1 MARFL
6 SIWSGTP
13 FPIDLVT
20 SDSMSPALMEG
31 DVVAWTPSTIDEIE
45 IDDVVVFRSYV
56 HWPDEKIVVHRV
68 TDIVTRK
75 STGELMLGTKGDANT
90 WTDQAGPHIPEP
102 YIREDHLMG
111 KVLSIG
117 KQPLKLPFVGYIGI
131 WVNEGIELLAQ
142 STAAKGALTYA
153 GVFMPLTISAVILVV
168 LLFTLP
174 EKRKTVKEKL
184 RFYIFGSRPLKV
196 KHTLVFFLTIYIIF
210 LLVIHCFAFDS
221 TTGSLG
227 VERSSPKSSIS
238 FGKINQGETSP
249 DIKLPIINPST
260 MRVKGII
267 YGDGEIAPYFDEQ
280 IFEIDSGGV
289 MEVPLTATAP
299 NGSINGSYAGNIMIY
314 SSPFWLLFPDDMMA
328 ELALWN
334 GQAAVYILDV
344 FAALILTFL
353 TLSLLVA
360 ITFVS
365 DKYAIMKINRSWCHT
380 APLFLKKQTRSRLQH
395 TKRSIR
401 SVLGGRLGWIT
412 KIDLATLDRNS
423 TVVNTLK
430 KPIAASLLV
439 VPLLFLLRDHIL
451 VMISAALIAGIC
463 AYAISCK
470 MRRKIVLAVVLTTA
484 ITILYMVLTTQAII
498 LAKDHTVLEIITLSL
513 GAVGVYFLL
522 LAVALIPLALL
533 SWYLVH
539 LIRNVK
545 EDKDPLLILE
555 GSCDL

>member
-20 SDSMSPALMEG
+20 SESMSPALIEG
-31 DVVAWTPSTIDEIE
+31 DIVAWTPSSIDDIE
-45 IDDVVVFRSYV
+45 IGDVVVFRSYV

-75 STGELMLGTKGDANT
+75 STGELMLETKGDANT

-102 YIREDHLMG
+102 HIREDHLMG
-111 KVLSIG
+111 KVLSVG
-117 KQPLKLPFVGYIGI
+117 KQPLKIPFVGYIGI

-142 STAAKGALTYA
+142 STAAKGALAYA
-153 GVFMPLTISAVILVV
+153 GVFMPLTISAVLLVV
-168 LLFTLP
+168 LLFTFP
-174 EKRKTVKEKL
+174 EKRKTIKEKL

-196 KHTLVFFLTIYIIF
+196 KHTLVFFLTIYLVF

-227 VERSSPKSSIS
+227 VERSSPKSSLS
-238 FGKINQGETSP
+238 FGKINQGETSAV
-249 DIKLPIINPST
+249 IKLPIINPST

-267 YGDGEIAPYFDEQ
+267 YGEGKIEPYLNEQ
-280 IFEIDSGGV
+280 IFEIDSGGLMDV
-289 MEVPLTATAP
+289 SLTATVP
-299 NGSINGSYAGNIMIY
+299 NGSTNGSYAGNIMIY
-314 SSPFWLLFPDDMMA
+314 SSPFWLLFPDDLMT
-328 ELALWN
+328 ELASWN

-344 FAALILTFL
+344 FAALVLTFL

-365 DKYAIMKINRSWCHT
+365 DKYTVMKINRSWCHT
-380 APLFLKKQTRSRLQH
+380 SPILLKKQTRNRLYCA
-395 TKRSIR
+395 KKSIR
-401 SVLGGRLGWIT
+401 ATLHERMGWVT
-412 KIDLATLDRNS
+412 KVDLATTDRNS
-423 TVVNTLK
+423 TLLNTMK
-430 KPIAASLLV
+430 KPIAASLLTI
-439 VPLLFLLRDHIL
+439 PLLLLLSDHIL
-451 VMISAALIAGIC
+451 VMISAALIAGLC
-463 AYAISCK
+463 AYIISCK
-470 MRRKIVLAVVLTTA
+470 VRRKIVLVSLLTTA
-484 ITILYMVLTTQAII
+484 ITISYMALNTQAII

-522 LAVALIPLALL
+522 LAIALIPLALL
-533 SWYLVH
+533 PWWLVH